1 MVVAI
6 LEVCTNRCLGS
17 QVREYHSCSTMAME
31 MLGALGDY
39 TKHCEKVF
47 LMKGNPS
54 PLFKG

>member
-1 MVVAI
+1 M
-6 LEVCTNRCLGS
+6 LEVRTSRCLGS
-17 QVREYHSCSTMAME
+17 QVREYHSCSAMAMA